1 MAPARRHGRRAPR
14 PRRGRLHHA
23 HGRGLERRVAVVG
36 RHGLGLA
43 GRRLGRGVVLGRLPD
58 RLTPARPGRR
68 PPAPPQHTPTSS
80 TPEGST
86 PVITYRHH
94 VVSLVAV
101 FLALAVGVV
110 LGGGPLSEPADD
122 AGSSSATSTAA
133 SERDEAA
140 ATYADTM
147 AEASEARLLG
157 NRLDGS
163 TVAIVTTPGVD
174 EDTVS
179 ALTSEISDRGGSV
192 TARYDLL
199 DTLVGGSSTS
209 LVDTLGT
216 QLVTQ
221 LDAGTVDKNASSYVR
236 IGQLLGLAIAT
247 TSAQGTAADTD
258 TRTIRASLSGADLAT
273 SSKASAARAGLVLV
287 VLGDDTDADVLAA
300 IVSGV
305 SAMAGGV
312 VVAGSTASATDGTLA
327 GLRESSVAD
336 AVPTVDSVQR
346 TAGQVT
352 ALLALT
358 TASGGQG
365 GDYGPVAGT
374 AVPLD

>member
-1 MAPARRHGRRAPR
+1 M
-14 PRRGRLHHA
+14 
-23 HGRGLERRVAVVG
+23 
-36 RHGLGLA
+36 
-43 GRRLGRGVVLGRLPD
+43 
-58 RLTPARPGRR
+58 
-68 PPAPPQHTPTSS
+68 
-80 TPEGST
+80 
-86 PVITYRHH
+86 ITYRHH